1 MNELLTVEQ
10 LQIAFPI
17 NGSFVN
23 AVEDVNFVINRG
35 EVAGLVGE
43 SGCGKSITSLAI
55 AGLLEKKNIRGGR
68 ILFEGKDLLGLS
80 ERDLSQIRGKQ
91 ISMIFQDP
99 MHSLNPVLTVGN
111 QLEEIL
117 PRFMPKKKKK
127 KLALEMIRKTGINN
141 EEKVYKSYPHLLSG
155 GQQQRV
161 MIAMALLCRPKLLIA
176 DEPTTAL
183 DVTTQAQILLLIR
196 KLCAE
201 NGTAVLFVTH
211 DMGVISKMADHVIV
225 MYSGH
230 VVEKNNVWKLFDAPV
245 HPYTRGLLR
254 SIPGI
259 HNERDEKLKAIKGS
273 VPGLENLPKGCRFA
287 DRCENATDF
296 CREKPPPLKHT
307 GANEVR
313 CWLHFGTQEEK
324 ESPKEGETL
333 YA

>member
-1 MNELLTVEQ
+1 MNELLAVER

-23 AVEDVNFVINRG
+23 AAEDVSFVLNRG

-117 PRFMPKKKKK
+117 PRLMFKKEKKK
-127 KLALEMIRKTGINN
+127 AVLEMIKKTGINN

-161 MIAMALLCRPKLLIA
+161 MIAMALLCKPKLLIA

-211 DMGVISKMADHVIV
+211 DMGVISKMADQVIV

-230 VVEKNNVWKLFDAPV
+230 VVEKNNVWKLFDDPA
-245 HPYTRGLLR
+245 HPYTRGLLA

-259 HNERDEKLKAIKGS
+259 HDEGGEKLKAIQGS
-273 VPGLENLPKGCRFA
+273 VPSLENLPQGCRFA
-287 DRCENATDF
+287 DRCEYAADL
-296 CREKPPPLKHT
+296 CRGKTPPLRHAGT
-307 GANEVR
+307 NEVR
-313 CWLHFGTQEEK
+313 CWLCSGTQQEK
-324 ESPKEGETL
+324 ESSEEGEIL